1 MSEKSSSHLRFGK
14 EGDSDRQRIVNL
26 HELGLLP
33 KKVLD
38 TVPPSNERSTFHII
52 HPVALFVSLCR
63 IACGP
68 VLCSLHHAPKGRLR
82 LVASDLLSDVVY

>member
-1 MSEKSSSHLRFGK
+1 MSEKASSHLRFGN

-38 TVPPSNERSTFHII
+38 TAPPFNERSMLNII
-52 HPVALFVSLCR
+52 LPCR
-63 IACGP
+63 NLP
-68 VLCSLHHAPKGRLR
+68 
-82 LVASDLLSDVVY
+82 LVHFAVVWR

>member
-1 MSEKSSSHLRFGK
+1 MSEKSAHLRFGK

-38 TVPPSNERSTFHII
+38 TVPPSNERSMYNAFL
-52 HPVALFVSLCR
+52 PLRNVSLS
-63 IACGP
+63 
-68 VLCSLHHAPKGRLR
+68 VSHEEEL
-82 LVASDLLSDVVY
+82 